1 MKTVRCVLAAILCFY
16 LVIVMCACGGNTN
29 IENEPQVTAAENE
42 TDNVVS
48 SDMGEDDV
56 SCIVLPDIDI

>member
-1 MKTVRCVLAAILCFY
+1 MKTVRCVFAAILCFY
-16 LVIVMCACGGNTN
+16 SAIVMCSCGGSTN

-48 SDMGEDDV
+48 SDIDEDDV